1 MARVN
6 ADAWVPEE
14 AGSTVLGTVNANS
27 GVEALARKVAM
38 KSDTMKTPRLGSLN
52 VEVIQKG
59 EVYPEDQPVFD
70 NVLLDAVKF
79 GDRVIIA
86 EEDLDDAN
94 VDVITA
100 LQNEWAVSYARKL
113 DNACLGTTAAANGDT
128 VPFESVYRAVSQGA
142 AGNLIQTGGDVTYAD
157 LSNVLGAAEGGNY
170 YSDADT
176 VVIAHTK
183 FKGLFRGLVD
193 NSGRPLFVDGLAGT
207 PGTLFG
213 FPVVFSQGAA
223 TSATNVQNPSGNP
236 LLIVGNRQHLIL
248 GVRSGPESLISYDAG
263 FGTDEPHIKMRARRA
278 FAVGRASAFGV
289 LEITAGA

>member
-6 ADAWVPEE
+6 ANAWVPEE
-14 AGSTVLGTVNANS
+14 YGSEVLQTVNANS
-27 GVEALARKVAM
+27 AVEALARKVQM
-38 KSDTMKTPRLGSLN
+38 TSDVHKTPRLGGLT

-59 EVYPEDQPVFD
+59 EVYPEDQPVMD

-86 EEDLDDAN
+86 EEDLDDAR
-94 VDVITA
+94 VDVVTA

-113 DNACLGTTAAANGDT
+113 DNAALGTTAAANGDT
-128 VPFESVYRAVSQGA
+128 VPFNSVYREVSQGA
-142 AGNLIQTGGDVTYAD
+142 AGNLIQTGGAVTYAD
-157 LSNVLGAAEGGNY
+157 LSAVLGAAEGGDY

-183 FKGLFRGLVD
+183 FKGLFRGLTD
-193 NSGRPLFVDGLAGT
+193 NNGRPLFVEGLAGT

-213 FPVVFSQGAA
+213 LPVQFTQGAA
-223 TSATNVQNPSGNP
+223 TSATNVQNPNGNP
-236 LLIVGNRQHLIL
+236 LLIVGNRNHLIL
-248 GVRSGPESLISYDAG
+248 GVRSGPESLLSYDAG

-289 LEITAGA
+289 LEITSA

>member
-6 ADAWVPEE
+6 ANAWVPEE
-14 AGSTVLGTVNANS
+14 YGSEVLQTVNANS
-27 GVEALARKVAM
+27 AVEALARKVQM
-38 KSDTMKTPRLGSLN
+38 TSDVHKTPRLGGLT

-59 EVYPEDQPVFD
+59 EVYPEDQPTMD

-86 EEDLDDAN
+86 EEDLDDAR
-94 VDVITA
+94 VDVVTA
-100 LQNEWAVSYARKL
+100 LQNEWAVAYSRKL
-113 DNACLGTTAAANGDT
+113 DNACLGTTAAGNGDT
-128 VPFESVYRAVSQGA
+128 VPFNSVYREVSQNA
-142 AGNLIQTGGDVTYAD
+142 SANLIQTGGAVTYAD
-157 LSNVLGAAEGGNY
+157 LSAVLGAAEGADY
-170 YSDADT
+170 YSDSDT

-193 NSGRPLFVDGLAGT
+193 NNGRPLFVEGLAGT

-213 FPVVFSQGAA
+213 FPVQFTQGAA
-223 TSATNVQNPSGNP
+223 TSATNVQNPAGNP
-236 LLIVGNRQHLIL
+236 LLIVGNRNHLIL
-248 GVRSGPESLISYDAG
+248 GVRSGPESLLSYDAG

-289 LEITAGA
+289 LEITSA

>member
-6 ADAWVPEE
+6 ANAWVPEE
-14 AGSTVLGTVNANS
+14 YGSEVLQTVNANS
-27 GVEALARKVAM
+27 AVEALARKVQM
-38 KSDTMKTPRLGSLN
+38 TSDVHKTPRLGGLT

-59 EVYPEDQPVFD
+59 EVYPEDQPTMD

-86 EEDLDDAN
+86 EEDLDDAR
-94 VDVITA
+94 VDVVTA
-100 LQNEWAVSYARKL
+100 LQNEWAVAYSRKL

-128 VPFESVYRAVSQGA
+128 VPFNSVYREVSQGA
-142 AGNLIQTGGDVTYAD
+142 VAGNLIQTAGAVTYAD
-157 LSNVLGAAEGGNY
+157 LSGVLGAAEGAAY
-170 YSDADT
+170 YSDSDT

-183 FKGLFRGLVD
+183 FKGLFRGLTD
-193 NSGRPLFVDGLAGT
+193 LNGRPLFVEGLAGT

-213 FPVVFSQGAA
+213 FPVQFTQGAA
-223 TSATNVQNPSGNP
+223 TSATNVQNPAGNP
-236 LLIVGNRQHLIL
+236 LLIVGNRNHLIL
-248 GVRSGPESLISYDAG
+248 GVRSGPESLLSYDAG

-289 LEITAGA
+289 LEITA